1 MIDLLA
7 KLNLQDLTEGL
18 EKGLL
23 IENHASSAPH
33 AYLISD
39 TYYFKELVDPSFYIK
54 EKLVEMICQNE
65 SVATVETFLASL
77 GPIKGELTKTFRK
90 PNKTYLT
97 AAEVLATVYE
107 EPHLHANIKD
117 LLTALEKNYHLNKE
131 NIENLQKELVKRLM
145 IDIITMQSDRT
156 INGFDL
162 VITNG
167 NVALAPVFDSEKSF
181 KNYAYQEI
189 VLYNEQYNDPFKI
202 KFSADEESSKLK
214 TYPQITAF
222 LNKCNDEEQ
231 AYFKDLYEKYS
242 PLFIE
247 TFLKDVDDT
256 IKTPII
262 RDYTTHYQ
270 NLGVILSKE
279 KGLNHE

>member
-1 MIDLLA
+1 MELDEEIQRLIALG
-7 KLNLQDLTEGL
+7 TEGDYWDYIFGGTC
-18 EKGLL
+18 KGKA
-23 IENHASSAPH
+23 IPN
-33 AYLISD
+33 
-39 TYYFKELVDPSFYIK
+39 DP
-54 EKLVEMICQNE
+54 LPV
-65 SVATVETFLASL
+65 VAITT
-77 GPIKGELTKTFRK
+77 
-90 PNKTYLT
+90 T
-97 AAEVLATVYE
+97 AGTGTEADPWT
-107 EPHLHANIKD
+107 
-117 LLTALEKNYHLNKE
+117 
-131 NIENLQKELVKRLM
+131 
-145 IDIITMQSDRT
+145 
-156 INGFDL
+156 

-214 TYPQITAF
+214 TYSQITAF